1 MIRDVAREAGVSVA
15 TVSRVC
21 NGSHLVTEATRRHV
35 QDVCTRLGYVP
46 HGAARALIT
55 SKTRMLGILLPD
67 LHGEFFSEVLRG
79 IDQAAQRRGY
89 HVLVASSHDEPR
101 ELVAALGSMH
111 GRVDGLVVMSPS
123 LDGTQALA
131 TLNARFPVVLL
142 NCRVAGDAFETIT
155 IENAAGAAAVVRHL
169 LQLGHRRI
177 ATLTGSPT
185 NYDSAERLR
194 GFRDALLGA
203 GITPDPDLEV
213 MGGFR
218 ESGGYNGALALLDME
233 VRPTA
238 IFAAN
243 DAMAIGALGALHE
256 RGLRVPSEMAVVG
269 FDDIPMARFIT
280 PPLTSVHVD
289 ISELGE
295 RATVR
300 LLDGLE
306 HPGARERRHDIIPTR
321 LVIRGS
327 CGGQGR
333 ATSAPG
339 ALSS

>member
-21 NGSHLVTEATRRHV
+21 NGSHLVTEATRQRV
-35 QDVCTRLGYVP
+35 QDVCSRLGYVP

-55 SKTRMLGILLPD
+55 SKTRMLGVLLPD

-89 HVLVASSHDEPR
+89 HLLVASSHDEPR
-101 ELVAALGSMH
+101 ELVTALGSMH

-123 LDGTQALA
+123 LDASLALA
-131 TLNARFPVVLL
+131 SLNARFPVVLL
-142 NCRVAGDAFETIT
+142 NCRVGGDAFESLT

-169 LQLGHRRI
+169 VQLGHRRI

-185 NYDSAERLR
+185 NYDAAERLR
-194 GFRDALLGA
+194 GYREALLDA
-203 GITPDPDLEV
+203 GIVPEQCLEV
-213 MGGFR
+213 MGDFR
-218 ESGGYNGALALLDME
+218 ESSGYAGTLGLLGAA
-233 VRPTA
+233 RPPTA

-256 RGLRVPSEMAVVG
+256 RGVAVPTEMAVVG
-269 FDDIPMARFIT
+269 FDDIPMARFVT
-280 PPLTSVHVD
+280 PPLTTVHVD
-289 ISELGE
+289 IAELGE

-306 HPGARERRHDIIPTR
+306 HPEARERRHDSIPTR

-327 CGGQGR
+327 CGAQPR
-333 ATSAPG
+333 TAVARG